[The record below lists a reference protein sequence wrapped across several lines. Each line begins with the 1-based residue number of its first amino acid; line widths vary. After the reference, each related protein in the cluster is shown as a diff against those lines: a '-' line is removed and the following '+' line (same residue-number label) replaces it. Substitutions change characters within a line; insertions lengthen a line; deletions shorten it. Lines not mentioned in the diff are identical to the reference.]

1 MAGKCSF
8 LLIIIFFS
16 LNLKSS
22 EIVYNKENILITKQ
36 DINQYKLIQNEVNY
50 SNDNII
56 IKEIVLIKRTI
67 DNLKNNNPKYYKQAM
82 NNIKSQN
89 INIGNVDQIF
99 LEQYLFYINVRN
111 DIAKE
116 FMLNKFEKN
125 QTRVI
130 FKDKD
135 ISLGLS
141 NNNCMTIFNT
151 ISIEDLDIEEYYKI
165 LNREIINFQ
174 FEKNIES
181 LIIDVCLSEKIIN
194 QIIQLFNNYM
204 IDNSREDFLKFI
216 YEKKCYKCWFIQF
229 GKC

>member
-125 QTRVI
+125 QTRDI

-216 YEKKCYKCWFIQF
+216 YEKK
-229 GKC
+229 

>member
-216 YEKKCYKCWFIQF
+216 YEKK
-229 GKC
+229 